1 MTDFQISFQLYSA
14 RKFPPLKAQLETLAA
29 IGYDAVEPYAAVY
42 EGDPAGFRTMTNAA
56 ELDCPSAHMS
66 LAALDA
72 DRAGCIDRART
83 LGLSIVVVPF
93 LPPPQRPSDTAGWKA
108 IGERLAE
115 HAAALAE
122 SGVKLAW
129 HNHDF
134 EYAPLADGSRP
145 IEHLLAAPGVL
156 WEADIGWIVRAGA
169 DPARALSQFRSR
181 LAAFHIK
188 DLADAGT
195 TEEDGWADV
204 GAGRIDWPKLWPEI
218 AGSGARLLICEHD
231 NPADWQ
237 RFARRSYAYLSRLA
251 GARAA

>member
-29 IGYDAVEPYAAVY
+29 IGYDAVEPYAAIY
-42 EGDPAGFRTMTNAA
+42 ESDPAAFRAQLNAA
-56 ELDCPSAHMS
+56 GLDCPSAHMA
-66 LAALDA
+66 LATLDA
-72 DRAGCIDRART
+72 DRGRCIDMART
-83 LGLSIVVVPF
+83 LGLSVVVVPF
-93 LPPPQRPSDTAGWKA
+93 LPPQQRPSDAAGWKA
-108 IGERLAE
+108 IGQRLAE

-122 SGVKLAW
+122 SGLKLAW

-134 EYAPLADGSRP
+134 EYVPLADGSRP
-145 IEHLLAAPGVL
+145 IEHLLGPAGVL

-169 DPARALSQFRSR
+169 DPARALPQFRSK

-188 DLADAGT
+188 DLAAPGA

-204 GAGRIDWPKLWPEI
+204 GAGRIDWPQLWPHI
-218 AGSGARLLICEHD
+218 VASGARLLICEHD